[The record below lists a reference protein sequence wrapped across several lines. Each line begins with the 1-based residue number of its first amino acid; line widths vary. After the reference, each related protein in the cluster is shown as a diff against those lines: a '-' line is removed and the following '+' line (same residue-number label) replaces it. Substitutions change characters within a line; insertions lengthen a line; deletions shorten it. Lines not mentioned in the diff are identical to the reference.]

1 MFRVIPA
8 IDISKGQAVRLK
20 QGDFNEKTVY
30 FDDPMDAARF
40 YQENGATM
48 LHVVDLDA
56 SKEGRF
62 IHLDKILEM
71 KTLGLAIEYGGGI
84 RSYEMAEEL
93 LRKGIDRI
101 VVGTLATRDKTALL
115 KLLSRYRNR
124 VVVSLDVKDG
134 RVMTEGW
141 LTDANLPLERA
152 LEECTSYGAY
162 RVLITDISKD
172 GMLAG
177 PNLTLYKELKA
188 NYPLSLIASGGVKDL
203 GDLIALKKAGIPEV
217 VVGKA
222 FYEGTLDIKEALSC

>member
-8 IDISKGQAVRLK
+8 IDISDGQAVRLK
-20 QGDFNEKTVY
+20 QGDFKEKTVY
-30 FDDPMDAARF
+30 FDDPLDAAKH
-40 YQENGATM
+40 YQRNGASM

-71 KTLGLAIEYGGGI
+71 KKLGLSIEYGGGI

-93 LRKGIDRI
+93 IKRGLDRI
-101 VVGTLATRDKTALL
+101 VVGTLATTDKTALL
-115 KLLSRYRNR
+115 KLLRRYRDR

-141 LTDANLPLERA
+141 LTDANLPLDQA
-152 LEECTSYGAY
+152 LRECTNFGAY

-172 GMLAG
+172 GMLSG
-177 PNLTLYKELKA
+177 PNLALYRQLKA
-188 NYPLSLIASGGVKDL
+188 AYPLSLIASGGVKDYA
-203 GDLIALKKAGIPEV
+203 DLVALKEAGIPEV